1 MSVSFR
7 TPGSPA
13 RTAPAAVPARR
24 SSRLLRPSAV
34 AAAAGALAVV
44 LTGCGSGDH
53 DMGAMPAGSPMSSSA
68 GASGAGTAGPA
79 APGPRNDADIAFAT
93 GMIPHHAQAVQ
104 MADLALQRGVR
115 REVKDLAAAV
125 KAAQGP
131 EITQLSGWLSG
142 WGKPVPATD
151 GSMSMDHGAGGHGGM
166 VGMMSDDE
174 MKQLAA
180 ATGASFDTLW
190 LQMMIK
196 HHEGAVTMAQTQ
208 LAEGENPAVK
218 ALAQTIASSQAKE
231 IATMKTLLG

>member
-1 MSVSFR
+1 VPAFS
-7 TPGSPA
+7 A
-13 RTAPAAVPARR
+13 RTAPAAVAAARHPQR
-24 SSRLLRPSAV
+24 RLTLTSAL
-34 AAAAGALAVV
+34 AAGALAVV

-53 DMGAMPAGSPMSSSA
+53 DMSTMPAGSATSPAA
-68 GASGAGTAGPA
+68 GASGAKAAGPA

-218 ALAQTIASSQAKE
+218 ALAQTIASSQAQE